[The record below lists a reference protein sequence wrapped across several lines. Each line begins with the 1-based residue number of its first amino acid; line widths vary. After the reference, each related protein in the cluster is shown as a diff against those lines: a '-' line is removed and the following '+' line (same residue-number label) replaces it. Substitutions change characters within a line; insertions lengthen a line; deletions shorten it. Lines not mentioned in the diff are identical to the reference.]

1 MKKKKMVAVNVCAE
15 ILRCIRLIGGIV
27 LIMASPF
34 AWILR
39 DGLGPNA
46 HATTGFKAVV
56 RTLSFC
62 NIWML
67 AVALIV
73 ISIAIRFMRRW
84 NDVGQQKAIAK
95 KGLVVLVIVVGAIS
109 IAVCALLMCF
119 DRPSSTSER
128 DLVKP
133 ANPVKR

>member
-1 MKKKKMVAVNVCAE
+1 MNKKKMVAVNVCAE

-27 LIMASPF
+27 LIMVSPF
-34 AWILR
+34 TCILR

-73 ISIAIRFMRRW
+73 ISIAIRFIHRW
-84 NDVGQQKAIAK
+84 NDVVQQKAIAK
-95 KGLVVLVIVVGAIS
+95 IGLVVLVIVVAIS

-119 DRPSSTSER
+119 DRPSSTSNR
-128 DLVKP
+128 VLV
-133 ANPVKR
+133 NPVNPVNPV